1 MIDQSV
7 ELFFQPALPALLVET
22 IAGSTGFLKIKE
34 NFYILILIT
43 TTTTTTIYSQLAEL
57 SVINIL
63 AKLSHKNKQTST
75 IPVKLHKIKCKYYK
89 LWTIG
94 ATTGTIRE

>member
-22 IAGSTGFLKIKE
+22 IAGSAGFLKIKE
-34 NFYILILIT
+34 NLYILIVT
-43 TTTTTTIYSQLAEL
+43 TTTTTTTTLNYIAEL

-75 IPVKLHKIKCKYYK
+75 IPVK
-89 LWTIG
+89 
-94 ATTGTIRE
+94 